1 MGNLD
6 PLFQSE
12 ARSSLRSF
20 GNLFRKALVQRL
32 ILALFFI
39 RTPMILIDPIFYES
53 GNVIFIF
60 KVAMFGLV
68 SDYDVLALDFVSGL
82 TLLQC
87 SFGISIVKV
96 PSNIFGL
103 IDLTY
108 IEGKYSSFSTED
120 LLNLLSYLRSHKGR
134 SHRHSD
140 TKIWDPS
147 NSEGAERIPTHIV
160 ASESNIYSRRLWGLP
175 REVIPNAHFHN
186 DLGLDSFRH
195 H

>member
-1 MGNLD
+1 MGT
-6 PLFQSE
+6 PTH
-12 ARSSLRSF
+12 SSNTRR
-20 GNLFRKALVQRL
+20 GNEMMRL
-32 ILALFFI
+32 ILTTF
-39 RTPMILIDPIFYES
+39 S
-53 GNVIFIF
+53 G
-60 KVAMFGLV
+60 VA
-68 SDYDVLALDFVSGL
+68 
-82 TLLQC
+82 
-87 SFGISIVKV
+87 FGIFLGVSFPTCPLTKVKV

-175 REVIPNAHFHN
+175 REV
-186 DLGLDSFRH
+186 
-195 H
+195 